1 VADASVA
8 FSGWNSSNTAW
19 SSGTWG
25 EEAAVLPGAAGAVG
39 SAVVVLNDEVTLT
52 GLAASALFDAPTVIA
67 GTGISVSLTGVQAAG
82 ATNQVLIWSRI
93 IPDVTVTWT
102 EIVAT
107 P

>member
-1 VADASVA
+1 MADASVA
-8 FSGWNSSNTAW
+8 FSGWNSSNTTW
-19 SSGTWG
+19 NSGTWG
-25 EEAAVLPGAAGAVG
+25 GDTAVPGAAGAVG
-39 SAVVVLNDEVTLT
+39 SVVVVLNDEVTLT

-82 ATNQVLIWSRI
+82 ATNQVLIWGRI
-93 IPDVTVTWT
+93 IPDATVTWT

>member
-8 FSGWNSSNTAW
+8 FSGWNSSNTTW
-19 SSGTWG
+19 NSGTWG
-25 EEAAVLPGAAGAVG
+25 GDTAVPGAAGAVG
-39 SAVVVLNDEVTLT
+39 SAVVLLNDEVTLT

-82 ATNQVLIWSRI
+82 ATNQVLIWGRI
-93 IPDVTVTWT
+93 IPDATVTWT